1 MSRDD
6 SVQVFLCVH
15 GDTMQCPTTEVEI
28 KMGHWIQRVKV
39 AIAPSLPVDVLLEW
53 DIFYPEVGQQLGL
66 GLAVVTRSQARQ
78 GLPQGVTPPP
88 LDHDSG
94 GVEARGEEPPCDQLS
109 CEETVCTDDAGTRVE
124 ESLSDPSTSGDSSSV
139 DRETRGEEPQCEQQS
154 GDSVGPEA
162 PSDSSSSVPG
172 RAPQCRVIVMRIAL
186 WHM

>member
-1 MSRDD
+1 
-6 SVQVFLCVH
+6 
-15 GDTMQCPTTEVEI
+15 MQYPTTEVEI

-39 AIAPSLPVDVLLEW
+39 AIAPSLPVDVLLGW

-109 CEETVCTDDAGTRVE
+109 CEETVCADDAGTRWRSH
-124 ESLSDPSTSGDSSSV
+124 SLIRRP
-139 DRETRGEEPQCEQQS
+139 
-154 GDSVGPEA
+154 VGT
-162 PSDSSSSVPG
+162 
-172 RAPQCRVIVMRIAL
+172 APQLIGRQGERNPNVSSNPVIRLGQKPI
-186 WHM
+186 